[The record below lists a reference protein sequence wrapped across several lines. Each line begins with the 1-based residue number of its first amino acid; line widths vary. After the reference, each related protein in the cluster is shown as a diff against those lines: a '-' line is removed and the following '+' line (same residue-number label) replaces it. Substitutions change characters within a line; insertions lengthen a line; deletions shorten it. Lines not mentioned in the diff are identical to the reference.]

1 MSVISRSAAMLRPQ
15 SIAIVGA
22 SAERHSPG
30 GGLLA
35 NLEQFSFPGEIF
47 LVNKNRTEINGRPCV
62 PSVSDLPS
70 GIDVAV
76 LAIPQPA
83 IAGTVEQ
90 CAERGI
96 KAVMIFASGFTEA
109 GEEGRLAQ
117 ERIAQIASESGMLV
131 GGPNCL
137 GYVNFIDGIPLTFG
151 AVTPRTSEDRAGL
164 AVLSQS
170 GAMSS
175 VLRFACNGRNLPVTY
190 AISTG
195 NEVGLGVEDYL
206 EFLLDDPSTSL
217 IALYVEQFRKPQK
230 VLELAHK
237 ARAAGKPIVLLHPGR
252 SEASR
257 KSAESHTGALAGDYK
272 VMRTLVERAGILCVD
287 SIEELI
293 DVSELL
299 FRYPAPV
306 AGTAVITDSGAFKG
320 LTLDYCDA
328 IGLDMPE
335 IEGDTKTALREVLPV
350 FVEATNP
357 LDLTAQAMRDGDL
370 YRNTLMPLL
379 ADERYGSVVFGVI
392 FGSLEASE
400 HRGQRILASIPEN
413 PGKPVVITVLG
424 DDGPI
429 SETLVR
435 EVREAGLPFFRSP
448 ERGLRALARVTA
460 YGRAAGGKAEQPRI
474 AGNASIEEQGVI
486 PEYRAK
492 QLFSAIGIPVPE
504 GAMATTL
511 DEVRAIAT
519 RIGYPVVLKS
529 QSSLLSHKSDAG
541 GVAANIRDDDALAA
555 AWTQVTDGV
564 KAKTG
569 IDLDGILVEGMAAW
583 GQEII
588 LGAKRD
594 PQWGAVVLVGLGGIW
609 TELLHDV
616 VIMPTDCSSDEI
628 VERLRSLKAGKLFDG
643 YRGQA
648 PLDVDALAS
657 VIAALSQFV
666 EDNLAVTEI
675 DINPLIVREKGQGV
689 VALDALIVTGV
700 AHCQSIS

>member
-1 MSVISRSAAMLRPQ
+1 MTASSRAAAMLRPR

-22 SAERHSPG
+22 SAERHAPG
-30 GGLLA
+30 AGLLA
-35 NLEQFSFPGEIF
+35 NLEQFAFPGDIH

-62 PSVSDLPS
+62 PSVGDLPR
-70 GIDVAV
+70 GIDAAV

-83 IAGTVEQ
+83 IAAAVAQ

-96 KAVMIFASGFTEA
+96 RSVMIFASGFAEA
-109 GEEGRLAQ
+109 SEEGRQAQ
-117 ERIAQIASESGMLV
+117 ERIAEIARAHDMLI

-137 GYVNFIDGIPLTFG
+137 GYVNFVDGIPLTFG
-151 AVTPRTSEDRAGL
+151 AVTPRLSEDRAGM

-175 VLRFACNGRNLPVTY
+175 VLRFACNGRHLPVTY

-206 EFLLDDPSTSL
+206 EFLVDDPSTRL
-217 IALYVEQFRKPQK
+217 IALYVEQFRQPQK
-230 VLELAHK
+230 VLQLARK

-272 VMRTLVERAGILCVD
+272 VMRALVERAGILTVD
-287 SIEELI
+287 AIEELI

-299 FRYPAPV
+299 FRYPAPA

-320 LTLDYCDA
+320 LTLDYCES
-328 IGLDMPE
+328 IGLDLPA
-335 IEGDTKTALREVLPV
+335 IEGDTTRALREVLPA

-379 ADERYGSVVFGVI
+379 ADDRYGSVVFGI
-392 FGSLEASE
+392 ILGSLEASE
-400 HRGQRILASIPEN
+400 HRGKRILASIP
-413 PGKPVVITVLG
+413 PAAKKPVIITVLG

-429 SETLVR
+429 SENLVR

-448 ERGLRALARVTA
+448 ERALRALARVTE
-460 YGRAAGGKAEQPRI
+460 YGRSLAAGTGEAAREAASPRI
-474 AGNASIEEQGVI
+474 GAQGVI

-492 QLFSAIGIPVPE
+492 ALLGEIGIPVLPGE
-504 GAMATTL
+504 MATTL
-511 DEVRAIAT
+511 AAARAAAA

-529 QSSLLSHKSDAG
+529 QSSALSHKSDAG
-541 GVAANIRDDDALAA
+541 GVAANIRDEAALDK
-555 AWTQVTDGV
+555 AWVQVTDGV
-564 KAKTG
+564 TAKTG
-569 IDLDGILVEGMAAW
+569 ITLDGILVEGMAGW

-594 PQWGAVVLVGLGGIW
+594 PQWGAVILVGLGGIW

-616 VIMPTDCSSDEI
+616 VIMPTDCTHAEI
-628 VERLRSLKAGKLFDG
+628 VARLRALKAGRLFDG
-643 YRGQA
+643 YRGQP
-648 PLDVDALAS
+648 PLDIDALAAI
-657 VIAALSQFV
+657 VGKLARFV
-666 EDNLAVTEI
+666 EANPAAVEI
-675 DINPLIVREKGQGV
+675 DINPLIVREKGQGA
-689 VALDALIVTGV
+689 VALDALIVTG
-700 AHCQSIS
+700 APRAG

>member
-1 MSVISRSAAMLRPQ
+1 MTASSRAAAMLRPR

-22 SAERHSPG
+22 SAERHAPG
-30 GGLLA
+30 AGLLA
-35 NLEQFSFPGEIF
+35 NLEQFAFPGDIH
-47 LVNKNRTEINGRPCV
+47 LVNKNRTEISGRPCV
-62 PSVSDLPS
+62 ASVSDLPR
-70 GIDVAV
+70 GIDAAV
-76 LAIPQPA
+76 LAIPQQA
-83 IAGTVEQ
+83 IAGAVEQ

-96 KAVMIFASGFTEA
+96 RSVMIFASGFAEA
-109 GEEGRLAQ
+109 NEEGRQAQ
-117 ERIAQIASESGMLV
+117 ARIAEIANAHDMLI

-137 GYVNFIDGIPLTFG
+137 GYVNFVDGIPLTFG
-151 AVTPRTSEDRAGL
+151 AVTPRTSQDRAGM

-206 EFLLDDPSTSL
+206 EFLVDDASTKL
-217 IALYVEQFRKPQK
+217 IALYVEQFRQPRK
-230 VLELAHK
+230 VLQLARK
-237 ARAAGKPIVLLHPGR
+237 ARAMGKPIVLLHPGR

-272 VMRTLVERAGILCVD
+272 VMRTLVERAGILTVD
-287 SIEELI
+287 AIEELI

-299 FRYPAPV
+299 FRYPAPT
-306 AGTAVITDSGAFKG
+306 AGAAVITDSGAFKG
-320 LTLDYCDA
+320 LTLDYCES
-328 IGLDMPE
+328 IGLDLPA
-335 IEGDTKTALREVLPV
+335 IRGDTAGALREVLPS

-392 FGSLEASE
+392 LGSLEASE
-400 HRGQRILASIPEN
+400 HRGKRILASIP
-413 PGKPVVITVLG
+413 PSRKPVIITVLG

-429 SETLVR
+429 SENLVR

-448 ERGLRALARVTA
+448 ERALRALARVTE
-460 YGRAAGGKAEQPRI
+460 YGRSRAGGTAEAGETASPRI
-474 AGNASIEEQGVI
+474 GAQGVI

-492 QLFSAIGIPVPE
+492 ALLREIGIPVPPGE
-504 GAMATTL
+504 MAATL
-511 DEVRAIAT
+511 AEARAVAE

-529 QSSLLSHKSDAG
+529 QSSQLSHKSDAG
-541 GVAANIRDDDALAA
+541 GVAANIRDQAALDK
-555 AWTQVTDGV
+555 AWVQVTDGV

-569 IDLDGILVEGMAAW
+569 IALDGILVEGMAAW

-594 PQWGAVVLVGLGGIW
+594 PQWGAVILVGLGGIW

-616 VIMPTDCSSDEI
+616 VIMPTDCTHAEI
-628 VERLRSLKAGKLFDG
+628 VQRLRSLKAGRLFDG

-648 PLDVDALAS
+648 PLDIDALAAI
-657 VIAALSQFV
+657 VGRLAQFV
-666 EDNLAVTEI
+666 EANPAAVEI
-675 DINPLIVREKGQGV
+675 DINPLIVREKGQGA
-689 VALDALIVTGV
+689 VALDALIVTG
-700 AHCQSIS
+700 APQAG